1 MLQYK
6 IPQNVGIEDR
16 IVGPLTL
23 RQLIILAIGAGVSY
37 VLFLIAG
44 KAYELNLVEYGVI
57 ALPALFSAAAALI
70 RINDLSFSKFVLLT
84 LEYNIKPK
92 SRRWDHR
99 AIAPWI
105 GLELV
110 ETAKSTEPQAKAA
123 EKGAGV
129 NLSELSL
136 ILDSGG
142 FKSAT
147 PAHPDIDQVEDQDL
161 VTQAFFGQKQDP
173 TGNMYWRAAKHDRG
187 KRLKLL
193 AELPATSVKKPIVAT
208 LPAAVTAPAT
218 PARALAPIKPA
229 PLQAVAVPV
238 VPKPVMPSSTPVA
251 ANPLKKRR
259 RKKKNRNAGM
269 ARPDLAVNTIHKS
282 QPVQFMPKPAP
293 SSPPAPTPKKPAP
306 PQASK
311 SKEGEFEFKELEKGE
326 IEINLN

>member
-23 RQLIILAIGAGVSY
+23 RQLIILAVGAGVSY

-44 KAYELNLVEYGVI
+44 KAYELNLIEYIVI
-57 ALPALFSAAAALI
+57 ALPALLSAAAALI

-92 SRRWDHR
+92 TRRWDHR

-105 GLELV
+105 GLELG
-110 ETAKSTEPQAKAA
+110 ETVKPSEPAA
-123 EKGAGV
+123 ETPGKRAGV
-129 NLSELSL
+129 NLGELSL

-142 FKSAT
+142 FKSTA
-147 PAHPDIDQVEDQDL
+147 PVHPDIDQADDQDL

-187 KRLKLL
+187 NRLKLL
-193 AELPATSVKKPIVAT
+193 AELPATAVKKPAPIPVVAAPAMVPKPLVT
-208 LPAAVTAPAT
+208 PAPRPQPVPQAQPPAAPA
-218 PARALAPIKPA
+218 ALAPK
-229 PLQAVAVPV
+229 
-238 VPKPVMPSSTPVA
+238 
-251 ANPLKKRR
+251 KKRR
-259 RKKKNRNAGM
+259 RKRKNRGAEM
-269 ARPDLAVNTIHKS
+269 ARPDLAVNTINKA
-282 QPVQFMPKPAP
+282 QPIQFMPKPAP
-293 SSPPAPTPKKPAP
+293 SAP
-306 PQASK
+306 PPTSGGPKAAAPKTQK
-311 SKEGEFEFKELEKGE
+311 TQGGEFEFKELEKGE